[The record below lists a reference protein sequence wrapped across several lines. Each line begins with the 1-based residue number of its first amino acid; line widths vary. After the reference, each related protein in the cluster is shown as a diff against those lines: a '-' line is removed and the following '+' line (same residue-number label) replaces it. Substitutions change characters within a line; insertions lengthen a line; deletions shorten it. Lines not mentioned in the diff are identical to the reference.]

1 MVITM
6 SEVEKQEPFHNLA
19 ENLAIII
26 TVSQEHG
33 PFRSQVKLHA
43 IVARPVLEGQFK
55 AAFKELKDYKVMTM
69 GIPKEMLKVI
79 SLLGKNSLNL
89 VEGINPEEVHSFI
102 TNMLELAIILITLA
116 EFIEDLEVENLPLV
130 MASCIVK
137 EAQLA
142 LPNLLAF
149 MAIHTIDKLRFKH
162 SGTSLAVI
170 HMEQEILQQS

>member
-1 MVITM
+1 
-6 SEVEKQEPFHNLA
+6 
-19 ENLAIII
+19 
-26 TVSQEHG
+26 
-33 PFRSQVKLHA
+33 
-43 IVARPVLEGQFK
+43 
-55 AAFKELKDYKVMTM
+55 MTM

-137 EAQLA
+137 EA
-142 LPNLLAF
+142 
-149 MAIHTIDKLRFKH
+149 
-162 SGTSLAVI
+162 
-170 HMEQEILQQS
+170 